1 MQYIIPI
8 LIAAVIIY
16 ALATKTEIY
25 SSFTEGAA
33 DGLKIVTG
41 IFGAVL
47 AMISAAYMLRAS
59 GFFDILSDFITPIT
73 QKIGFP
79 SEVLPLALIRP
90 FSGSGSLGIL
100 ADTLNT
106 YGADGKIGKLAS
118 IIMGST
124 ETTFYCICV
133 YFARTRVRHTAS
145 VIPCAMIGDIVGLI
159 LAVLLVNI

>member
-8 LIAAVIIY
+8 LIVATIIY
-16 ALATKTEIY
+16 AIKTKTEIY
-25 SSFTEGAA
+25 PSFTEGAS

-41 IFGAVL
+41 IFPAVL
-47 AMISAAYMLRAS
+47 AMITAAYMLRAS
-59 GFFDILSDFITPIT
+59 GFFDILSNLISPLT

-106 YGADGKIGKLAS
+106 YGADSKIGTLAS

-133 YFARTRVRHTAS
+133 YFAKTRVKNTAS
-145 VIPCAMIGDIVGLI
+145 LIPCAMIGDIVGVI
-159 LAVLLVNI
+159 LAVLLVNF

>member
-1 MQYIIPI
+1 MQYIIPSIII
-8 LIAAVIIY
+8 LTVIY
-16 ALATKTEIY
+16 ALFRKTDIY
-25 SSFTEGAA
+25 PAFTEGAA
-33 DGLKIVTG
+33 DGLKIVIS
-41 IFGAVL
+41 IFPSVL
-47 AMISAAYMLRAS
+47 AMITAVYMLRAS
-59 GFFDILSDFITPIT
+59 GFFDILADFISPFT

-100 ADTLNT
+100 ADILNEC
-106 YGADGKIGKLAS
+106 GADSKAGILAS

-133 YFARTRVRHTAS
+133 YFASTKVKKTAS
-145 VIPCAMIGDIVGLI
+145 ALPCAMIGDIVGLI

>member
-8 LIAAVIIY
+8 LIITTIIY
-16 ALATKTEIY
+16 AIKTKTEIY
-25 SSFTEGAA
+25 PAFTEGAA

-41 IFGAVL
+41 IFPSVL

-59 GFFDILSDFITPIT
+59 GFFDVLADFLAPIT
-73 QKIGFP
+73 QRIGFP

-100 ADTLNT
+100 ADILNT

-133 YFARTRVRHTAS
+133 YFASTKVKKTAAAL
-145 VIPCAMIGDIVGLI
+145 PCAMIGDIVGLI
-159 LAVLLVNI
+159 LAVLLVNF

>member
-1 MQYIIPI
+1 MQYIIPTII
-8 LIAAVIIY
+8 LITILY
-16 ALATKTEIY
+16 ALKTKTEIY
-25 SSFTEGAA
+25 PAFTEGAGE
-33 DGLKIVTG
+33 GLKIVTG
-41 IFGAVL
+41 IFPAVL
-47 AMISAAYMLRAS
+47 AMISAVYMLRAS
-59 GFFDILSDFITPIT
+59 GFFDILSELIEPLT

-106 YGADGKIGKLAS
+106 YGADTKIGKLAS

-133 YFARTRVRHTAS
+133 YFAGTRIKQTAA